1 MRKKFCCDKPIA
13 MVRSRHAHARAMA
26 TKRIRPK
33 LLPPT
38 LEGVTY
44 MNNIK
49 IPSTS
54 ELPWVTMAVS
64 RVTHLR
70 LNKQQRINA
79 HVATAKG
86 IKKE

>member
-1 MRKKFCCDKPIA
+1 
-13 MVRSRHAHARAMA
+13 MA

-70 LNKQQRINA
+70 LNRQQRINA

-86 IKKE
+86 IKKEKRKQESTVSTEFFLHWECWHCAE